1 LATPGG
7 DFSRYSTQ
15 VLHFGYDSASA
26 LSVIIHR
33 QLRSTRRNV

>member
-15 VLHFGYDSASA
+15 VLHFGYDTASA
-26 LSVIIHR
+26 PAVIIDSK
-33 QLRSTRRNV
+33 LRPNRRDA